1 MWTESQEPMFKKVV
15 SSNVNYSY
23 CILVGR
29 LGQPGGGW
37 PGWGVWVGTL
47 IFKCIHY
54 VGLADFSRVKILNL
68 DIFAGF
74 QKQEYIL
81 RYEDFYGYF
90 SLAIFLTFTLPIQK
104 GSILGLYRI
113 CLIFFWRG
121 GVVNSRC
128 EGRAYVARKK

>member
-1 MWTESQEPMFKKVV
+1 MFKKVV

-29 LGQPGGGW
+29 LGQPGGVW
-37 PGWGVWVGTL
+37 PGWGVWVGTR

-81 RYEDFYGYF
+81 RYGDFYGCF
-90 SLAIFLTFTLPIQK
+90 SWATNKLDSFHVLFVLFVCLFFTFKLIIQN
-104 GSILGLYRI
+104 G
-113 CLIFFWRG
+113 
-121 GVVNSRC
+121 NS
-128 EGRAYVARKK
+128 